1 MKLKLK
7 SNPKTKFPK
16 KLLTTISTIALSL
29 SLLLTP
35 TLISPTLAS
44 EVNQSSNQSSLSQKS
59 LTSIKPT
66 KVTLDSK
73 KLQLNTGS
81 TITLT
86 PTIFPS
92 NATNQSVTWKS
103 NNTKIATVDLDGVI
117 TGIKNGK
124 TIITVTTVDGKK
136 TAKCVVTV
144 KTAPIIKVT
153 GINLDAENIS
163 MNVGDSD
170 ILTVTI
176 TPDNATNQNVT
187 WISSDESIV
196 TVNSEG
202 EIEGLKP
209 GEVIITA
216 TSVNGNKK
224 ATCEIAVVAVEDD
237 TPIVNVESVSL
248 DRKIISMKVGENETL
263 IATINPNDATNRN
276 LIWSSSNESV
286 LTVDQSGRI
295 AAVNPGL
302 SDITVT
308 SMDGNKTDICKVTV
322 ESNEIPLTINL
333 ISDIT
338 QSINQNDSYSPPTTV
353 EATMS
358 DNSKK
363 QVSITWNIP
372 NLSSLSSTSEI
383 NDNFLTNDFNKES
396 LESLKSL
403 TKSNSIFNVEEKEK
417 MANKVKEEK
426 LDFENSLDT
435 SEIRTQILST
445 PSIDTSKSGIFTFYG
460 KVEGYNKQ
468 VKLTLTIKAV
478 SSVKFFPLL
487 SDVPMPVG
495 YDYKKVSV
503 TSGTVFYYYDMYA
516 FSYASFSESIKPYGW
531 TYYKTDFDYQGYS
544 IFYFRKGNSL
554 IGMAWIGYDRVIY
567 GKIR

>member
-209 GEVIITA
+209 GDATIIA
-216 TSVNGNKK
+216 TTKDGNKK
-224 ATCEIAVVAVEDD
+224 ATCEI
-237 TPIVNVESVSL
+237 
-248 DRKIISMKVGENETL
+248 
-263 IATINPNDATNRN
+263 
-276 LIWSSSNESV
+276 
-286 LTVDQSGRI
+286 
-295 AAVNPGL
+295 
-302 SDITVT
+302 TVT
-308 SMDGNKTDICKVTV
+308 ID
-322 ESNEIPLTINL
+322 
-333 ISDIT
+333 
-338 QSINQNDSYSPPTTV
+338 
-353 EATMS
+353 
-358 DNSKK
+358 
-363 QVSITWNIP
+363 
-372 NLSSLSSTSEI
+372 SSLE
-383 NDNFLTNDFNKES
+383 LQ
-396 LESLKSL
+396 
-403 TKSNSIFNVEEKEK
+403 V
-417 MANKVKEEK
+417 
-426 LDFENSLDT
+426 
-435 SEIRTQILST
+435 
-445 PSIDTSKSGIFTFYG
+445 TF
-460 KVEGYNKQ
+460 
-468 VKLTLTIKAV
+468 
-478 SSVKFFPLL
+478 
-487 SDVPMPVG
+487 
-495 YDYKKVSV
+495 
-503 TSGTVFYYYDMYA
+503 
-516 FSYASFSESIKPYGW
+516 
-531 TYYKTDFDYQGYS
+531 
-544 IFYFRKGNSL
+544 
-554 IGMAWIGYDRVIY
+554 
-567 GKIR
+567 